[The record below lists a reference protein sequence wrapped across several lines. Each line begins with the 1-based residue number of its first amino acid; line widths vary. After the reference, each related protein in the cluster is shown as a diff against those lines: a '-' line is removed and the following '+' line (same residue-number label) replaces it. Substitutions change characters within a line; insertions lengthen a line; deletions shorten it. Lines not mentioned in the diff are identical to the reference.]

1 MRTVFAKNII
11 PPTPSVTPTLTVTP
25 TVTPT
30 RTVTPTVT
38 PSTPLVLY
46 EIETCAKPETIY
58 IVNSPFINL
67 GLGGDIYGLQ
77 FGLTFLTSGCYTI
90 IGIVEEGIPDATVI
104 DATQHDSCANCVL
117 AVTPTPTPTRTV
129 TPTKTPTT
137 TPTRTVTPTF
147 TPTKTVTPTVTLTR
161 TKTPTPTPTPTGACS
176 CSGQLPCAGPTSGY
190 DFTIKEVIG
199 GTTSTALWQNIA
211 AWETWLGWKSWS
223 FGGGEPCT
231 SNPGGVQFISQN
243 KPDTNTG
250 SGVEKTT
257 SVNDYFTRCYLVV
270 VGFRYVQSGP
280 TPSSNLRLS
289 VGTGYGDC
297 SYGVFDIPN
306 PSSGTYYSFQCQ
318 IPNMTAPFLFISL
331 YTPVYGSYY
340 QCFSPGSLSCCY
352 TSAQGSTNYV
362 CPAGLCSSSTGCDP
376 SWGQGCPLGDGC

>member
-25 TVTPT
+25 TVTP
-30 RTVTPTVT
+30 
-38 PSTPLVLY
+38 STPLALY
-46 EIETCAKPETIY
+46 EIQVCGTRTTYVI
-58 IVNSPFINL
+58 NSPFINL
-67 GLGGDIYGLQ
+67 GFGGGVYALQ
-77 FGLTFLTSGCYTI
+77 FGLGVVPNGCYEI
-90 IGIVEEGIPDATVI
+90 VGIVEEGTAGATVQG
-104 DATQHDSCANCVL
+104 ATDFTDSRDPCVDCQGGP
-117 AVTPTPTPTRTV
+117 TPTPTPTRTV
-129 TPTKTPTT
+129 TPTRTP
-137 TPTRTVTPTF
+137 TVTPTR
-147 TPTKTVTPTVTLTR
+147 TVTPTVTLTR
-161 TKTPTPTPTPTGACS
+161 TKTPTPTPTPTGPCS
-176 CSGQLPCAGPTSGY
+176 CSGQLSCASGGY
-190 DFTIKEVIG
+190 SFTIKEVIG
-199 GTTSTALWQNIA
+199 GTTSNALWQNISE
-211 AWETWLGWKSWS
+211 WETWLGWKSWS

-231 SNPGGVQFISQN
+231 SNPGSIQPISQN

-257 SVNDYFTRCYLVV
+257 SVNNYFTRCYLVI
-270 VGFRYVQSGP
+270 VGFRYVQAGA

-306 PSSGTYYSFQCQ
+306 PISGTYYSFQCQ

-331 YTPVYGSYY
+331 YTPVYGSYF
-340 QCFSPGSLSCCY
+340 QCSLPGSLSCCY

-376 SWGQGCPLGDGC
+376 YWEGGACPLGDGC